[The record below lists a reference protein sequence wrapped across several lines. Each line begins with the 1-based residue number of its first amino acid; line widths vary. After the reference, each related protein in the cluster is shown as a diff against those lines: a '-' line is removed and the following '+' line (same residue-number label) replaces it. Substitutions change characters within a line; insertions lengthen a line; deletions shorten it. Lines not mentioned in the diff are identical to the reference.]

1 MKQYKLETAIF
12 HSKVSLD
19 REHLMKSSELE
30 LQGILDCKAEEGWR
44 LISTDATNFG
54 SSVYFYLYFE
64 KDAEEG

>member
-1 MKQYKLETAIF
+1 
-12 HSKVSLD
+12 
-19 REHLMKSSELE
+19 MKSSELE